1 MKSNS
6 TDFQRSQKR
15 KVILQVKSNSTDF
28 QKSKKRKVILQKKSN
43 STNETYFYRFPD
55 ARMKSN
61 SAVPARE
68 MFQV

>member
-1 MKSNS
+1 M
-6 TDFQRSQKR
+6 
-15 KVILQVKSNSTDF
+15 KSNSTDF

-43 STNETYFYRFPD
+43 STNETYFYQFPD